1 MDDSPKV
8 TASEVYARA
17 EEFRILRQFDRAF
30 DLFREVC
37 LGRHGRPSDKMLRNA
52 YTKALKCSSRLQRW
66 PETEAVAREALSR
79 FPDFALAHCHLGEA
93 LLQLGRPALA
103 RRALARSIEL
113 DPEQDVA
120 RGLLGILTSG
130 TVASAPA
137 RPLRIWPTH
146 ATDFNDP
153 RKLIRRF
160 LLRAAAED
168 PFIGPDSV
176 FMTLGSCFALN
187 LGRRL
192 QELGYGAHFE
202 DIGEEVN
209 STYANRYLFEWL
221 EHGPTS
227 PQTQVM
233 QDGYGSAS
241 RDRLRAALAAS
252 NVLVLTLGVAPSFFD
267 AQTGAFAFTSTGSR
281 TGLDHLHGG
290 HVMRTTTVAENI
302 ENIDAILDMAGRL
315 SGPGGRTVLTVSP
328 VPLSGTTEFDSAVIA
343 DCLSKSTLRLACHE
357 VVTARADRGVI
368 YWPSFEIVRWLGAHF
383 GHNLPPVFG
392 VEDGNMRHV
401 SAWLIE
407 IIIDQFLEHWSV
419 RDTHAA

>member
-1 MDDSPKV
+1 MDDSPKIS
-8 TASEVYARA
+8 AREVYDQAAKLRG
-17 EEFRILRQFDRAF
+17 LRQFDRAF
-30 DLFREVC
+30 DLFRDVC
-37 LGRHGRPSDKMLRNA
+37 LGRYGRPTDKMLRNA
-52 YTKALKCSSRLQRW
+52 YASALKCSSRMQRW
-66 PETEAVAREALSR
+66 PQTEAVAREALSR
-79 FPDFALAHCHLGEA
+79 FPNFALAHCHLGEA
-93 LLQLGRPALA
+93 LIRLGQPAAA
-103 RRALARSIEL
+103 RQALARSLEL

-120 RGLLGILTSG
+120 RGLLGILT
-130 TVASAPA
+130 ADPAPSATA

-146 ATDFNDP
+146 GTDFNDP

-160 LLRAAAED
+160 VLRAAAKD
-168 PFIGPDSV
+168 PFIAPDSV

-192 QELGYGAHFE
+192 QESGYGAHFE
-202 DIGEEVN
+202 DIGEEIN

-221 EHGPTS
+221 EHGPIT

-233 QDGYGSAS
+233 QEVYGSAG

-252 NVLVLTLGVAPSFFD
+252 NVLVLTLGVAPCFFD
-267 AQTGAFAFTSTGSR
+267 AETGAFAFTSTGSR

-290 HVMRTTTVAENI
+290 HVMRTTTVAENV
-302 ENIDAILDMAGRL
+302 ENISAILDMAARL

-368 YWPSFEIVRWLGAHF
+368 YWPSFEIVRWLGAHY

-401 SAWLIE
+401 SGWLIE
-407 IIIDQFLEHWSV
+407 IIIDQFLEHWSI
-419 RDTHAA
+419 RDPDAA